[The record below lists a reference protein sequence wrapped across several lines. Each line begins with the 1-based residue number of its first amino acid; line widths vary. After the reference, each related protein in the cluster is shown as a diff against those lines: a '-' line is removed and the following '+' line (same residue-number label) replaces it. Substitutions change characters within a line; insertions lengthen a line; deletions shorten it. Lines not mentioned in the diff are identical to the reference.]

1 MDGVL
6 QVAENNDA
14 AMNIDLS
21 EHSQNWKP
29 VMCEEKPI
37 RLDCT
42 EGEVTFTTCEE
53 IDADY
58 DGCKW
63 GDVNFDC
70 EKTQTMKDL
79 GLFPG
84 EPEAYFYADTSGERL
99 PLCGGY
105 WGNGAMAGV
114 FNVYLSRPRS
124 NSNSNIGFRSAFYR
138 KEERSKP

>member
-21 EHSQNWKP
+21 EHSKNWKS

-58 DGCKW
+58 DGCRW
-63 GDVNFDC
+63 GNVNFDC
-70 EKTQTMKDL
+70 EQTQELKEL

-84 EPEAYFYADTSGERL
+84 EPEAYFYADTNGERL
-99 PLCGGY
+99 PVCGGS
-105 WGNGAMAGV
+105 WSDGSGAGV
-114 FNVYLSRPRS
+114 FRVNLYYLRS
-124 NSNSNIGFRSAFYR
+124 LSHHLVGFRSAFYR
-138 KEERSKP
+138 KLGTED

>member
-14 AMNIDLS
+14 AINIDLS

-29 VMCEEKPI
+29 VMCEEKPV

-42 EGEVTFTTCEE
+42 EGEVTFTTCEK

-58 DGCKW
+58 DGCRW

-70 EKTQTMKDL
+70 VQTQEMKEL

-99 PLCGGY
+99 PLCGGGWY
-105 WGNGAMAGV
+105 GGANAGV
-114 FNVYLSRPRS
+114 FGVGLHYPRS
-124 NSNSNIGFRSAFYR
+124 DSSSDVGFRSAFYR
-138 KEERSKP
+138 KLETED